1 MAEKEGVGGEIKIRD
16 EVIAAIATKAALSV
30 EGVAGMSGG
39 IVDGLAEALGRKGE
53 RGVRV
58 ELKDNRAKLDLYI
71 IAKYGFKMIDV
82 AREVQRRVKEQVEEF
97 TGLAVEAVNVIVQ
110 GIEFEKGGGADEG
123 V

>member
-82 AREVQRRVKEQVEEF
+82 AREVQRRNKLRSSR
-97 TGLAVEAVNVIVQ
+97 GLLLRR
-110 GIEFEKGGGADEG
+110 
-123 V
+123 